1 MRSLFASSKFFEKYG
16 KRIVSVKPDASENER
31 QFEVEGEWQFDV
43 TRMLNGLSLKQDENL
58 IAILENA
65 FFQSDLHF
73 KHRINHQFLKM
84 DNSVFGFFGGTK
96 EESSDLL
103 YSHLALGNI
112 HSFVD
117 GNTELFFEPIQK
129 GQMAATKLQKGL
141 LLKAWLNL
149 QMGNLEEAQ
158 IGLSDTIRF
167 AQTHQDDAI
176 VNFSLMYLSVI
187 AKIRQDFLTEAE
199 VFRSFFRS
207 KLESKNPIMAFFICL
222 AKIDLNSKTSLAQN
236 QYDKNDH
243 ARNEEEEI
251 NYIEALNYS
260 LKKILCKAE
269 ESFFNR
275 QEKFR
280 SLIDPFGKYLTLTH
294 VKFME
299 NSEDILE
306 NYKPFIRS
314 LDFFQKPASSSHD
327 RFLYLKQLAQ
337 VF

>member
-1 MRSLFASSKFFEKYG
+1 
-16 KRIVSVKPDASENER
+16 
-31 QFEVEGEWQFDV
+31 
-43 TRMLNGLSLKQDENL
+43 MLKILNSLSLKQDENL
-58 IAILENA
+58 IAVLESALTHSDNQPR
-65 FFQSDLHF
+65 FRTNGPLPKIGNSDLGV
-73 KHRINHQFLKM
+73 L
-84 DNSVFGFFGGTK
+84 GCTK
-96 EESSDLL
+96 RTSFDLL
-103 YSHLALGNI
+103 YSHLTLSNI

-117 GNTELFFEPIQK
+117 GNTDLFFEPIQK

-149 QMGNLEEAQ
+149 QMGNLEEAH

-167 AQTHQDDAI
+167 AQTHQDDGK

-236 QYDKNDH
+236 NYEKH
-243 ARNEEEEI
+243 HCARNEEQEI

-260 LKKILCKAE
+260 LKKILCKTE
-269 ESFFNR
+269 DSFFSR
-275 QEKFR
+275 QDKYK
-280 SLIDPFGKYLTLTH
+280 SLGNPFGKYLTLTH
-294 VKFME
+294 LKFME
-299 NSEDILE
+299 NSEDISE

-314 LDFFQKPASSSHD
+314 LNFCQKPASTSYD
-327 RFLYLKQLAQ
+327 RFLYLKQLVQ
-337 VF
+337 VE